1 MLSRKVRNAH
11 SNATLSQGGPGH
23 LLCKFRDDSAITSL
37 HTDSEQK
44 NARTSRAF
52 SVTLSKEKSV
62 VFTNLFHRQAYTALF
77 VHFENLDLDDLA
89 FFDHVGHILNTLV
102 REL

>member
-1 MLSRKVRNAH
+1 M
-11 SNATLSQGGPGH
+11 
-23 LLCKFRDDSAITSL
+23 LCKFRDDIAITSL

-62 VFTNLFHRQAYTALF
+62 VFTNLFHRQAYTTLLI
-77 VHFENLDLDDLA
+77 HFENLDLDDLA
-89 FFDHVGHILNTLV
+89 FFDHIGHILNTLV